1 MQVLAIR
8 AGGLGDTIVTL
19 PALAALAALPARVEL
34 VGTSPYIEL
43 ALGQAL
49 ASAAH
54 SIDRARFR
62 ALYDVNADEAE
73 LVALLERFDLV
84 VAWSRVPALPTKLAR
99 LGIDLLQRDP
109 LPPPGVHASDHLFGV
124 LEPLGIRGPAGWPRV
139 EVDDRTRA
147 RARVRSEAA
156 TPSFGDREFI
166 AIHPGSG
173 SARKNWPAE
182 RFEALARLGR
192 DAGLR
197 VVWLQGEADR
207 DLVSCLVRA
216 VPGRVARE
224 LPVKELARL
233 LAASAIFVGNDS
245 GVSHLAAAVGA
256 PTLAVFR
263 STDPAQ
269 WAPRGPRVR
278 IVGAGASA
286 EQVWGFASDLM
297 TEH

>member
-19 PALAALAALPARVEL
+19 PAVAALAALPARVEL

-43 ALGQAL
+43 ALGRGL
-49 ASAAH
+49 ASAVH

-62 ALYDVNADEAE
+62 GLYEERSVDGE
-73 LVALLERFDLV
+73 LRDLLERFDLV
-84 VAWSRVPALPTKLAR
+84 VAWSRVRALHSELEG
-99 LGIDLLQRDP
+99 LGIRLLQGDA
-109 LPPPGVHASDHLFGV
+109 LPPPGVHASDHLLGV

-139 EVDDRTRA
+139 EVDYRA
-147 RARVRSEAA
+147 RARERSEAA
-156 TPSFGDREFI
+156 TPSFGDQEFM

-182 RFEALARLGR
+182 RFEALARMGR

-197 VVWLQGEADR
+197 VVWIQGEADR
-207 DLVSCLVRA
+207 DIVPPLVRA
-216 VPGRVARE
+216 VPGAVARE
-224 LPVKELARL
+224 LPLGELSRVL
-233 LAASAIFVGNDS
+233 FESAVFVGNDS
-245 GVSHLAAAVGA
+245 GVSHLAAAVGT

-278 IVGAGASA
+278 VVGAGASP
-286 EQVWGFASDLM
+286 EQVWGFATDLM
-297 TEH
+297 TGH